1 MYLSKLLT
9 QNRKPLTGF
18 WDLKN
23 KMEAS
28 SSHITNV
35 LKPEKW
41 VDNYA
46 DYLYS
51 FAIVRIN
58 DEDEARDL
66 VQETFLSAL
75 KAQSGY
81 KGEANEKTWL
91 VSILKRKIIDL
102 YRKNAVRKEQ
112 SFEESEEYKVAYGHY
127 FTEEGFI
134 KGEWNKNTAPKEWN
148 ISETSNLEKNEFR
161 KILAVC
167 LGKLPKTWASVFS
180 LKHLDEESSEEIC
193 KELEITPSNYWVI
206 LHRAKLQ
213 MRECLEKNW
222 IKV

>member
-1 MYLSKLLT
+1 MLVSETSNKL
-9 QNRKPLTGF
+9 N
-18 WDLKN
+18 
-23 KMEAS
+23 
-28 SSHITNV
+28 
-35 LKPEKW
+35 PEKW

-51 FAIVRIN
+51 YAIVRIN

-75 KAQSGY
+75 KARAGY

-112 SFEESEEYKVAYGHY
+112 SFEESDAYKVAYGHY
-127 FTEEGFI
+127 FVEDGFRPGHWD
-134 KGEWNKNTAPKEWN
+134 KKNAPKEWN
-148 ISETSNLEKNEFR
+148 VSENDSIEKNEFR

-167 LGKLPKTWASVFS
+167 LSKLPK
-180 LKHLDEESSEEIC
+180 
-193 KELEITPSNYWVI
+193 
-206 LHRAKLQ
+206 
-213 MRECLEKNW
+213 
-222 IKV
+222 

>member
-1 MYLSKLLT
+1 MSVSQTTNKLD
-9 QNRKPLTGF
+9 P
-18 WDLKN
+18 
-23 KMEAS
+23 S
-28 SSHITNV
+28 
-35 LKPEKW
+35 KW

-51 FAIVRIN
+51 FALMRIN

-75 KAQSGY
+75 KAQNSF
-81 KGEANEKTWL
+81 KGEASEKTWM
-91 VSILKRKIIDL
+91 VSILKRKVIDL

-112 SFEESEEYKVAYGHY
+112 SFEESEQYKVAYGHY

-134 KGEWNKNTAPKEWN
+134 PGEWQKQNAPKEWN
-148 ISETSNLEKNEFR
+148 ISETSNIEKNEFR

-167 LGKLPKTWASVFS
+167 LSKLPKTWSSVFT
-180 LKHLDEESSEEIC
+180 LKHIDEESSEEIC
-193 KELEITPSNYWVI
+193 KELEISPSNYWVI

-222 IKV
+222 LKV